1 MNKKTKI
8 QLVSDNR
15 SNQVRNTVNHPLIVI
30 VIVIQIKKQSYMEVV
45 IFSVFSL
52 HKLTSWGE
60 KNKVWIFGKHLVFWT
75 VCNKM
80 NFCLRLSCF
89 TLAHYC
95 FSLCNHCFVMQP
107 DRLASLWSQNL
118 CLVSL
123 VLFGPNVLLLLVIF
137 FFSLSSVTVSM
148 SCWATSPCWLT
159 ARSHSF
165 HRWVGKR
172 RGDLQNIISHIMFW

>member
-1 MNKKTKI
+1 
-8 QLVSDNR
+8 
-15 SNQVRNTVNHPLIVI
+15 
-30 VIVIQIKKQSYMEVV
+30 MEVV

-137 FFSLSSVTVSM
+137 FSLCLQWLCPWAVGPRPHAGWPHVRTVFTGEWESVEETCRILFPM
-148 SCWATSPCWLT
+148 LCFGNDWLIICCRT
-159 ARSHSF
+159 LAWH
-165 HRWVGKR
+165 HLG
-172 RGDLQNIISHIMFW
+172 LQTKILRNCPQ